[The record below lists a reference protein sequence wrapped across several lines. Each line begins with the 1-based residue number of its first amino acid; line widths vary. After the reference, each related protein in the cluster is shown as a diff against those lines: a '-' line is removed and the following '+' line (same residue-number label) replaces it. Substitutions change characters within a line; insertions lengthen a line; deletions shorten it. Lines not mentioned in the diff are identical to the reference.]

1 MIDIGKIRKCSH
13 LLPDPGGEVVR
24 ELLDEIERLRA
35 LHAEIVGELY
45 GQGFEVIGWHDNGDA
60 EELDNWFKTNG
71 WCEPDKWTLPKAA
84 EAAGGND
91 GISDA

>member
-1 MIDIGKIRKCSH
+1 MSFDME
-13 LLPDPGGEVVR
+13 PDHDEHAECR
-24 ELLDEIERLRA
+24 HEIEKLRA